1 LTCCSSSHA
10 CKPNPQRIFTQSK
23 IDAQILLVATVNHIA
38 DIFWCRTCPMF
49 GEELSAGDTTLN
61 PEAAAQIWPD
71 GHRRRRPALIFAL
84 GVFVVAT
91 SAAAVAVLTIAPWAV
106 PRDGEAVIAA
116 PEDPAGAVELTI
128 APPPTAAADER
139 LPLGIS
145 VTGNTQGGVLV
156 IGGLPSGASLSV
168 GQPLPPNGWWLT
180 ADELASA
187 MVAPPRGFSGAMEL
201 VVEFRRADDRVIERQ
216 QVRLQWDAA
225 RLTATPV
232 VAMSASPTPAAG
244 APSQPGA
251 RRLERSEIV
260 ALLARGDDLMASG
273 DMGGARLVL
282 GLAAE
287 ARDPRA
293 ALALGATYDPLILEK
308 LGVRGRVADVAQAR
322 FWYEKAVEFG
332 SKEGAR
338 RLQSLAQWR

>member
-1 LTCCSSSHA
+1 
-10 CKPNPQRIFTQSK
+10 
-23 IDAQILLVATVNHIA
+23 
-38 DIFWCRTCPMF
+38 MF

-61 PEAAAQIWPD
+61 PEGPTQIWPD
-71 GHRRRRPALIFAL
+71 GHRRRRPALVAAL
-84 GVFVVAT
+84 GVLVVAT

-116 PEDPAGAVELTI
+116 PEDTAGAVGLAI
-128 APPPTAAADER
+128 APPPTAAADEP

-145 VTGNTQGGVLV
+145 VTGSGQGGVLV

-168 GQPLPPNGWWLT
+168 GQPLAPNGWWLT
-180 ADELASA
+180 ADELAGA
-187 MVAPPRGFSGAMEL
+187 MVAPPRGFSGEVEL
-201 VVEFRRADDRVIERQ
+201 VVEFRRTDDRVIERQ

-225 RLTATPV
+225 TLTATPV
-232 VAMSASPTPAAG
+232 VATSASPAPAPAG

-251 RRLERSEIV
+251 RRLERNEIV

-332 SKEGAR
+332 SKEAAR